1 MMEFFK
7 GLGRKMTGRKGI
19 GNTMTVV
26 IIVAVVLINI
36 LAYTVT
42 NAFGLYFYSPN
53 VDDLSISGN
62 TDALFEKAI
71 GMKRKVTITFCY
83 PESKLEMHD
92 TGSYVLETARNFKAQ
107 YIELKFA
114 SLITKMDEDGVI
126 FPFDDYIKDGK
137 YNLKQNSVIF
147 ETGERGS
154 ESWSYRVLTDNS
166 TSAGFAGFFTLD
178 SSLNVLAYNGEEVMA
193 AMISWVLADEHPV
206 AYFTQNHGET
216 ADVAL
221 TNLLTCAGYYIE
233 VKDLRKEEIPKDAGM
248 VIISNPTKDF
258 EKSSDPTK
266 VRGEIEKIEDYLK
279 SGGKL
284 YVALDPY
291 AKRLSNLEEL
301 LGKWGIAL
309 SGSTNEDGVYARH
322 IVREDTEA
330 IKTDGYTFKAAIADE
345 GLSKNVL
352 DKVELYRENGILV
365 REIAK
370 LDLDATLGAK
380 PVLVASDSSS
390 VYVNGEVIDEKGGY
404 PIAAYSRRAEA
415 EGESTVF
422 VMPSSY
428 ITASDA
434 LLSERYANK
443 DFLYSVFEE
452 LFDSNSA
459 PRGCNTVV
467 YRTQILENLTMG
479 KARIYTVIVLA
490 IPAALAVTG
499 AVIIT
504 RRKNR

>member
-42 NAFGLYFYSPN
+42 SAFGLYFYSPN

-107 YIELKFA
+107 YPELIELKFA

-178 SSLNVLAYNGEEVMA
+178 SSLNVLAYNGE
-193 AMISWVLADEHPV
+193 
-206 AYFTQNHGET
+206 
-216 ADVAL
+216 
-221 TNLLTCAGYYIE
+221 
-233 VKDLRKEEIPKDAGM
+233 
-248 VIISNPTKDF
+248 
-258 EKSSDPTK
+258 
-266 VRGEIEKIEDYLK
+266 
-279 SGGKL
+279 
-284 YVALDPY
+284 
-291 AKRLSNLEEL
+291 
-301 LGKWGIAL
+301 
-309 SGSTNEDGVYARH
+309 
-322 IVREDTEA
+322 
-330 IKTDGYTFKAAIADE
+330 
-345 GLSKNVL
+345 
-352 DKVELYRENGILV
+352 
-365 REIAK
+365 
-370 LDLDATLGAK
+370 
-380 PVLVASDSSS
+380 
-390 VYVNGEVIDEKGGY
+390 
-404 PIAAYSRRAEA
+404 
-415 EGESTVF
+415 
-422 VMPSSY
+422 
-428 ITASDA
+428 
-434 LLSERYANK
+434 
-443 DFLYSVFEE
+443 
-452 LFDSNSA
+452 
-459 PRGCNTVV
+459 
-467 YRTQILENLTMG
+467 
-479 KARIYTVIVLA
+479 
-490 IPAALAVTG
+490 
-499 AVIIT
+499 
-504 RRKNR
+504 